1 MILLDANIFM
11 YAGGAPHPNKGPSVA
26 LLERVARGEV
36 DAAVNAE
43 VLQEILHCY
52 RAIQRWEDGRR
63 VYDHAR
69 QVVPQVVPITE
80 AIVDRA
86 RALLDTYPTF
96 MARDALH
103 AAVYEL
109 VEAEAWCSYDRD
121 FDVLPWLIRH
131 EPPYYL

>member
-11 YAGGAPHPNKGPSVA
+11 YAGGAPHPHKGPSMA
-26 LLERVARGEV
+26 FLERVARGEV

-43 VLQEILHCY
+43 VLQEILHRY

-69 QVVPQVVPITE
+69 QVVPITE

-96 MARDALH
+96 MARDAIH

-109 VEAEAWCSYDRD
+109 VETESWCSYDRD